1 MSPRPYQPH
10 CRHPQHNISPQHHY
24 HANQHRYYQP
34 QFVTPYSSPPQQYYY
49 YDSPCNLHYHQFNMA
64 NNDAAEA
71 SRPNKKSKVEQ
82 PPPKATK
89 APVPGKGLRHFSMK
103 ICDRVK
109 SKGSTSY
116 SEVADEV
123 RACTSCASNNLALC
137 THVSLYSLPINHQ
150 LYSLYS

>member
-1 MSPRPYQPH
+1 
-10 CRHPQHNISPQHHY
+10 
-24 HANQHRYYQP
+24 
-34 QFVTPYSSPPQQYYY
+34 
-49 YDSPCNLHYHQFNMA
+49 MA

-123 RACTSCASNNLALC
+123 RAHHLVHQIILFLAHMSHGYPTL
-137 THVSLYSLPINHQ
+137 
-150 LYSLYS
+150 